1 MKKDILYTLQSPYRE
16 DLKVTGYR
24 FGSGKKSACIVGPI
38 RGNEVQQ
45 LYVCSQLVK
54 KLSELEESGDIVSNH
69 EILVV
74 PSVGHHSMNIGKRFW
89 PVDSTD
95 INRMFPGY
103 DQGETTQRIAAG
115 VFENVKDYEYG
126 IQFASFYMPG
136 DFVPHVR
143 MMDTGF
149 QNPSLANLFGLPY
162 VVIRK
167 PKPID
172 TTTLNYNWQ
181 LWETNAF
188 SVYTSKTDMI
198 DEKSA
203 VQAVSSVLRF
213 LTRMGIL
220 RYHSHSGYIAT
231 VVAEEELAVVKTN
244 AGGIYRRLKFA
255 GEEVQMGEPLA
266 EITHPF
272 DGSIL
277 ATILSPVSG
286 VIFFSHEKPLVTE
299 NEIVYKILKRLHA

>member
-95 INRMFPGY
+95 INRMFPEY